1 MSNPIVALMLGF
13 LGGIIGAWVYEEAL
27 RDSNRFWGEHLII
40 DTMGNLLTNTGEL

>member
-1 MSNPIVALMLGF
+1 MANPLLGLMLGF

-40 DTMGNLLTNTGEL
+40 ATDGKFVDEYR

>member
-27 RDSNRFWGEHLII
+27 RDSNRFWGEHLNI
-40 DTMGNLLTNTGEL
+40 DTDGKFVDEYR

>member
-27 RDSNRFWGEHLII
+27 RDSNRFCGEHLII
-40 DTMGNLLTNTGEL
+40 DTDGKFVDEYR